1 MSQQQIAQREADS
14 KYQQYLLEQ
23 QYPKSQLDWLS
34 TQVRGMAPNVQ
45 SSTTQGTTSTGATYS
60 ASPLQ
65 QLATGLSASAGLS
78 KLLGG

>member
-1 MSQQQIAQREADS
+1 
-14 KYQQYLLEQ
+14 
-23 QYPKSQLDWLS
+23 
-34 TQVRGMAPNVQ
+34 MAPNVQ
-45 SSTTQGTTSTGATYS
+45 SIQSQSGQSTGQTYS